1 MQIEASVRVLW
12 VCVSS
17 APGGGRGGLAM
28 RPASAAR
35 PGPPKPAAGMSGGR
49 SVVIEREEGAF
60 GAGKRIGG
68 AQAQAEEDEDAEFV
82 VSTAP
87 VPLGTGLDSGLS
99 SLKVSGAAGAGA
111 EADGEQHGELVKSML
126 EAKKQLEGGSHVP
139 GGLRVQVVC
148 THAHCSLVITVLSSD
163 SSVLHIHMSLSR
175 VGLLKPLLYNT
186 NMKTKP
192 VLTMHI
198 NIVVCSCTVGSARQ

>member
-1 MQIEASVRVLW
+1 
-12 VCVSS
+12 
-17 APGGGRGGLAM
+17 M

-35 PGPPKPAAGMSGGR
+35 PGPPKPAAGISGGGR

-60 GAGKRIGG
+60 GAGKRVGG
-68 AQAQAEEDEDAEFV
+68 AAQAEEDDDAEFV

-87 VPLGTGLDSGLS
+87 VPLGTGLDSGLA
-99 SLKVSGAAGAGA
+99 SLKASGAAGAGG

-148 THAHCSLVITVLSSD
+148 ADAHYSIQCSVFQ
-163 SSVLHIHMSLSR
+163 R
-175 VGLLKPLLYNT
+175 
-186 NMKTKP
+186 
-192 VLTMHI
+192 
-198 NIVVCSCTVGSARQ
+198 